1 MTARWRPIGKHCDAR
16 RTMSDRTTT
25 WALPAKVGLSDRRST
40 DACIRKISALS
51 SPRDPKTSRNADT
64 SQPDNQTFATFGAML
79 SSTYSRTPSKPHAVS
94 VRLKLD
100 DWTCLLQSRR
110 DDAGESAPGLRFFAT
125 SPPSVQNP
133 EIVHS
138 FAQSPTP
145 KHLAPQ
151 TQPTQNKSTYT
162 KLASN
167 RKNLPPIP
175 ASRPAKRPPIGPTS
189 RSSFLPTPALCAKPA
204 IRAQFCTKAAIA
216 ARASTLHNSNK
227 RQPLIK
233 NWLRTARTPRAS
245 ADRNVLAY

>member
-138 FAQSPTP
+138 FAQRAGVGRNE
-145 KHLAPQ
+145 L
-151 TQPTQNKSTYT
+151 
-162 KLASN
+162 
-167 RKNLPPIP
+167 RDVG
-175 ASRPAKRPPIGPTS
+175 PIGG
-189 RSSFLPTPALCAKPA
+189 RLAGRDAGMGGRFLRFEAN
-204 IRAQFCTKAAIA
+204 F
-216 ARASTLHNSNK
+216 
-227 RQPLIK
+227 
-233 NWLRTARTPRAS
+233 
-245 ADRNVLAY
+245 V